1 MNCDAVGQAD
11 PGKFRALAGLTHRAA
26 AGRIARLCHGMQFMF
41 DPDRIVIGGG
51 VGLAPGYLDRVTR
64 ALAHLDPLVRADL
77 VAARL
82 GRDAGI
88 IGMADLALDEPINW
102 EKTQ

>member
-1 MNCDAVGQAD
+1 
-11 PGKFRALAGLTHRAA
+11 
-26 AGRIARLCHGMQFMF
+26 MF

-64 ALAHLDPLVRADL
+64 ALAHLDPLVRPEP

-88 IGMADLALDEPINW
+88 IGMADLALVKSNNW
-102 EKTQ
+102 EKRK